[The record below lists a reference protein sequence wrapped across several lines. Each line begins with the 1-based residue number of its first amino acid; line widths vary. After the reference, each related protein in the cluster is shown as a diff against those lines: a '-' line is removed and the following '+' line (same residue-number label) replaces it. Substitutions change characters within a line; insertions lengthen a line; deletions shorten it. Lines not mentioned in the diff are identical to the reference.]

1 MKKDIIPTKNE
12 AQNVIFYAI
21 TEQYFVIFDVI
32 EYKISLCDVKN

>member
-1 MKKDIIPTKNE
+1 MSF
-12 AQNVIFYAI
+12 FYAI